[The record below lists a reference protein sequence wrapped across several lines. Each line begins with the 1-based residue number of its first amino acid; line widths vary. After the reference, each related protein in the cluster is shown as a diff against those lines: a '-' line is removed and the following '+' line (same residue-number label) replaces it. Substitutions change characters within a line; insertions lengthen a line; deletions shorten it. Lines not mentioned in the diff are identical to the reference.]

1 MIRSCCRLTVTLL
14 VMLLLFAAGGCALVD
29 RMSGEDE
36 ARRIRAGGIPATAR
50 VLAISDTGVTVN
62 DNPVVG
68 FDLEVRPDS
77 AEAYRASTR
86 ALISRLHIPLIQAGA
101 VLPVAIDPL
110 DRSKV
115 ALAIYDDPP

>member
-14 VMLLLFAAGGCALVD
+14 VVMLLLAGSGCALVD
-29 RMSGEDE
+29 HMSGEDE
-36 ARRIRAGGIPATAR
+36 ARRIRADGIPAKAR
-50 VLAISDTGVTVN
+50 VVAIRDTGVTVN

-68 FDLEVRPDS
+68 FDLEVQLDS
-77 AEAYRASTR
+77 GEAYRASTR

>member
-1 MIRSCCRLTVTLL
+1 MASATLL
-14 VMLLLFAAGGCALVD
+14 
-29 RMSGEDE
+29 RSSGSM
-36 ARRIRAGGIPATAR
+36 ATGSTAPAWISGMCRREIRAR
-50 VLAISDTGVTVN
+50 VL
-62 DNPVVG
+62 
-68 FDLEVRPDS
+68 
-77 AEAYRASTR
+77 